1 MIWSGALTLCV
12 RWRKCVDNGC
22 VSSINAVYRRLRVLP
37 WQQSMFGAAHKI
49 SVSQWKIYSD
59 CANRRREQREHTHR
73 SYIATVTQINTVT
86 DSDLDVWV
94 FTACNVTTLF
104 STEYL
109 FGHFTAGVGKKT
121 FSISKNFDWN
131 MFAKLK
137 KLVLKVCFS
146 SEWKKLNCVS
156 IFSSC
161 WNAICHTDFDGL
173 AIVWCDWFCRN
184 RFEFAKFV

>member
-49 SVSQWKIYSD
+49 SASQWKIYSD

-109 FGHFTAGVGKKT
+109 FGHFTAGVGKNI
-121 FSISKNFDWN
+121 FHF
-131 MFAKLK
+131 K
-137 KLVLKVCFS
+137 KLRLKYVCEVEKISFESLFQFGVEKIELRQHFFLLLKCNLPHRLWWISHCVVRLVLS
-146 SEWKKLNCVS
+146 QQ
-156 IFSSC
+156 IR
-161 WNAICHTDFDGL
+161 IC
-173 AIVWCDWFCRN
+173 
-184 RFEFAKFV
+184 